1 MCGALDFC
9 MLTKSVD
16 RRIRELPFHI
26 LLTGCDNSY
35 LISAILDIVKE
46 NQKNLMSMDGKIA
59 TLATSHRMQML
70 ARG

>member
-1 MCGALDFC
+1 MCGALDFW

-26 LLTGCDNSY
+26 LLTGCAISY
-35 LISAILDIVKE
+35 LISAILDLVKE
-46 NQKNLMSMDGKIA
+46 NQKSLMSMDGKIA